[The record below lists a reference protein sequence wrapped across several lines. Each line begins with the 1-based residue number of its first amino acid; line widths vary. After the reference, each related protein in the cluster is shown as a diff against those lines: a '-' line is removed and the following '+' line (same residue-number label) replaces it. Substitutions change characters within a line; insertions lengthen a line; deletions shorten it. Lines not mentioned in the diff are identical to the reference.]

1 MKQFKEDVKH
11 WKDYDFTV
19 INDKIEKCYK
29 LIINYINL
37 QKKQKQTLKYNKAL
51 IKKHISLLVD

>member
-1 MKQFKEDVKH
+1 MLSIG
-11 WKDYDFTV
+11 KDYDFTV